1 MAIVISSIILALKY
15 VKANSFLNALL
26 LSVAGVCS
34 VFPGSEGQRHQT
46 CFGWTLC
53 GNSSSCSSG

>member
-1 MAIVISSIILALKY
+1 MAIVISSIILALKN
-15 VKANSFLNALL
+15 VKANIFNALL
-26 LSVAGVCS
+26 LSVAGVCA